1 MIRPLG
7 VGIARISG
15 LLTKTSSGAY
25 AAETAKIAGNGTRS
39 SLFYIVQKS
48 PLTLSPGVPTPWV
61 DGSIDRPALQ
71 RRVRRRLSP
80 PAESPRTFGSY
91 LARLERLRALARSA
105 APRLDA
111 VDVIASPTLCLTPPL
126 MSEVADAD
134 SHLRVN

>member
-1 MIRPLG
+1 MIWPLG

-25 AAETAKIAGNGTRS
+25 AAETAKIPGNGTRS

-61 DGSIDRPALQ
+61 DGSIARPVLQ

-80 PAESPRTFGSY
+80 PAESLQTFGS
-91 LARLERLRALARSA
+91 SA
-105 APRLDA
+105 AEPGSSRNCEARPTRIRVWEFADPVRGRL
-111 VDVIASPTLCLTPPL
+111 
-126 MSEVADAD
+126 
-134 SHLRVN
+134 

>member
-1 MIRPLG
+1 MIWPLG

-25 AAETAKIAGNGTRS
+25 AAETAKIPGNGTRS

-61 DGSIDRPALQ
+61 DGSIARPVLQ

-80 PAESPRTFGSY
+80 PAASLQTFGPSRVGARQMHRRLVY
-91 LARLERLRALARSA
+91 LLA
-105 APRLDA
+105 
-111 VDVIASPTLCLTPPL
+111 
-126 MSEVADAD
+126 
-134 SHLRVN
+134 